1 MSSHHKITGY
11 SQINKEYFDFTWVI
25 REFLLIL
32 ANEPA
37 SLCSPIFQVGSDDA
51 SLQLRFKKIKKLA
64 VEQFVCLYIDLDGI
78 DKTFSYEISVIKDD
92 KIIYTLVDFFDDE
105 LIGIRTKQVFQM
117 NRNDISQFISST
129 GTVII
134 RCELKL
140 ATGST
145 EHLLDNESRD
155 ANEVPKLKFDWIFLN
170 ENLTDVKL
178 RTASGKEVP
187 AHRLML
193 AAASPVFRA
202 MFTHDMLENKSQSVD
217 MIDISYDATVE
228 MLRYIYTGAVETQ
241 DCSLTAEILAAA
253 EKYQLK
259 ELKDRCERI
268 LGSNLST
275 ENAID
280 VLKVADKYS
289 MKNLKRKAVDFFKHK
304 VNESSDSDKVGTMII
319 RMADFLSK

>member
-32 ANEPA
+32 ANKPT
-37 SLCSPIFQVGSDDA
+37 SLWSPRFQFGSDDT
-51 SLQLRFKKIKKLA
+51 SLQLQFQKIKSDA
-64 VEQFVCLYIDLDGI
+64 EQFFRLHIWLVNLD
-78 DKTFSYEISVIKDD
+78 KHFSYKISIIKDD
-92 KIIYTLVDFFDDE
+92 KIIYTLVDFWDDK
-105 LIGIRTKQVFQM
+105 LIIIGTKQVFQM
-117 NRNDISQFISST
+117 NRIDMSQFISST

-145 EHLLDNESRD
+145 EHFLDNETCD
-155 ANEVPKLKFDWIFLN
+155 TNEVPKLKFDWIFLD

-193 AAASPVFRA
+193 AAASPVFKA

-228 MLRYIYTGAVETQ
+228 MLRYIYTGSVVETQ
-241 DCSLTAEILAAA
+241 EFSLTAEVLAAA
-253 EKYQLK
+253 EKYQL
-259 ELKDRCERI
+259 EGLKNVCEKI
-268 LGSNLST
+268 FISTLST
-275 ENAID
+275 ENAIEALTIAKKYNINK
-280 VLKVADKYS
+280 LKI
-289 MKNLKRKAVDFFKHK
+289 KAVEFLKHK
-304 VNESSDSDKVGTMII
+304 IEDRTNLPVSEVRS
-319 RMADFLSK
+319 